1 MKAIPCGLV
10 DCDTNADATAQTKL
24 PWLMGLMLAV
34 LILGNATASAAIFNY
49 FPVSDGGLYSE
60 SGVHIGGY
68 LLADGSYKADMH
80 FQAFDVVPGS
90 SVALSLGIYALPMH
104 GKNVQ
109 IFAFNT
115 PDAVISGADYN
126 AGIQLGTLVLPD
138 SYANFGQ
145 TITFDVTSFVNTANG
160 PYWGFVLVSDGDTF
174 NSLQYYVGQ
183 PEALIVT
190 TVPEPTISGIFL
202 TAIFVG
208 AALRWRLAQLCR
220 A

>member
-1 MKAIPCGLV
+1 MR
-10 DCDTNADATAQTKL
+10 
-24 PWLMGLMLAV
+24 
-34 LILGNATASAAIFNY
+34 ASAAVYDY
-49 FPVSDGGLYSE
+49 FPVSDGGVS
-60 SGVHIGGY
+60 SATSASPGGY
-68 LLADGSYKADMH
+68 LIADGSYKGDMH
-80 FQAFDVVPGS
+80 FQAFDVAPGS

-145 TITFDVTSFVNTANG
+145 TITFDVTSFVTTATG
-160 PYWGFVLVSDGDTF
+160 PYWGFVLVSDGLDNF

-190 TVPEPTISGIFL
+190 TVPEPSIGDIFL
-202 TAIFVG
+202 AAIFVG
-208 AALRWRLAQLCR
+208 AVLQWRRTQLCGV
-220 A
+220 